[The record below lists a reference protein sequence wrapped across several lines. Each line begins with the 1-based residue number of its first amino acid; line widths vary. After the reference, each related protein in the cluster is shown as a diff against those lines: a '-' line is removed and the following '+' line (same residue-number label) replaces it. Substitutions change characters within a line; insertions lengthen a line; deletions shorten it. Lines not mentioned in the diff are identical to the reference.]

1 MVVMRSTWCGGLMF
15 AVMAATSMAWA
26 QPPAPAGAP
35 VEKRLVFL
43 LERLEQLER
52 EMRQL
57 RGDVEEMNHGL
68 QDVKRRQRELYL
80 DVDRR
85 LREVELGA
93 SNRAAQPSVT
103 PVPTPAPAAPAGRSP
118 QADPA
123 PSDGGAAPQSTAAP
137 SADERRAYEGAFNLL
152 KEGRYPQSIEAL
164 QRFLESYPQS
174 SYADNAQYWLGE
186 ANYVS
191 REYKTAAA
199 EFEKVIE
206 RYPNSSK
213 VADAMLKLGFT
224 RYELQEWD
232 AARAAL
238 EQVVSKFPNSTA
250 ARLAETRLQ
259 RMRQESR

>member
-1 MVVMRSTWCGGLMF
+1 MAVLRSAWCGGLVL
-15 AVMAATSMAWA
+15 AVMAGTPSAWA
-26 QPPAPAGAP
+26 QSPAPAGAP
-35 VEKRLVFL
+35 VEQRLVFL

-52 EMRQL
+52 EMRQM
-57 RGDVEEMNHGL
+57 RGDIEEMNHGL

-85 LREVELGA
+85 LRELELGA
-93 SNRAAQPSVT
+93 SNRAAQPSAA
-103 PVPTPAPAAPAGRSP
+103 PVPTVPAAPAGPSP
-118 QADPA
+118 QTGTPPRTD
-123 PSDGGAAPQSTAAP
+123 GAAAQSPAAP
-137 SADERRAYEGAFNLL
+137 SADERRAYETAFNLL

-191 REYKTAAA
+191 RQYKTAAA
-199 EFEKVIE
+199 EFEQVIE

-224 RYELQEWD
+224 RYELKEWD
-232 AARAAL
+232 AARATL
-238 EQVVSKFPNSTA
+238 QQVVSKFPNSTA

-259 RMRQESR
+259 RMRQEGR